1 MSYKSLVDV
10 FYADS
15 SADRFNNVDRLAR
28 ERLMAEST
36 FRTGIETPTGEL
48 FLAVPRELSLLNEKV
63 LRYER
68 RISRLRSDLPAVAD
82 AALVRKLVVDEVV
95 STNSLEGVHSTRR
108 QISEV
113 LSAVE
118 RNRSQGETRRFRE
131 FVNLYLGISD
141 PGRSFPKTPEDI
153 RAVYD
158 RVMRGEDLGDDAP
171 DGRLFRRGEVE
182 VIGTGGKVLHRGLYP
197 ESAIVKGLEQMLSI
211 VESRDIPETYSAIV
225 GHYVFEYVHPFY
237 DGNGRTGRY
246 LLALYLS
253 RPLSMLTSLSL
264 SRVLAEN
271 RASYYRSFKKAEHPK
286 NYAELTSFVMNVLE
300 SVHVAQAELDTA
312 LQTSRDL
319 LREAESR
326 LDSVRESEGLSEKEA
341 GVLYLL
347 VQIALFAAFPEA
359 TLAEVASYSRVGTQ
373 QARKYTKALVERG
386 LVDMK
391 RSRELHFALSEGARM
406 RLGLSA
412 DGQSALDEL

>member
-10 FYADS
+10 FYADG

-36 FRTGIETPTGEL
+36 FRTGVETPMGEL

-63 LRYER
+63 LKYER
-68 RISRLRSDLPAVAD
+68 RISKLKSDLPAVAY
-82 AALVRKLVVDEVV
+82 AALIRKLIVDEVV

-113 LSAVE
+113 LSSVE
-118 RNRSQGETRRFRE
+118 HSRGRTESRRFRE

-141 PGRSFPKTPEDI
+141 PDRSFPKTPEDI
-153 RAVYD
+153 RTVYD
-158 RVMRGEDLGDDAP
+158 LVMRGEDLGKDAP
-171 DGRLFRRGEVE
+171 DGRLFRSGEVE
-182 VIGTGGKVLHRGLYP
+182 VIGDGGKVLHRGLYP
-197 ESAIVKGLEQMLSI
+197 ESAIVRGLEQMLSI
-211 VESRDIPETYSAIV
+211 VESGDIPETYSAIV
-225 GHYVFEYVHPFY
+225 GHYVFEYIHPFY

-253 RPLSMLTSLSL
+253 RPLSVLTSLSL

-271 RASYYRSFKKAEHPK
+271 RASYYKSFKKAEHPK
-286 NYAELTSFVMNVLE
+286 NFAELTGFVINVLE
-300 SVHVAQAELDTA
+300 SVHAAQAELDVA
-312 LQTSRDL
+312 LQTSRGL
-319 LREAESR
+319 LQEAVSR
-326 LDSVRESEGLSEKEA
+326 LDSIQEADGLSEKEA

-347 VQIALFAAFPEA
+347 IQIALFAAFPEA
-359 TLAEVASYSRVGTQ
+359 TLSEIASYSRVSTQ
-373 QARKYTKALVERG
+373 QARKYTKTLVEHG
-386 LVDMK
+386 LVDET

-406 RLGLSA
+406 RLGLSMSEPKA
-412 DGQSALDEL
+412 VDGL

>member
-15 SADRFNNVDRLAR
+15 STDRFNNVDRLAR

-36 FRTGIETPTGEL
+36 FRTGVETPTGEL

-68 RISRLRSDLPAVAD
+68 RISRLRSNLPAVAD
-82 AALVRKLVVDEVV
+82 AALVRKLIVDEVV

-113 LSAVE
+113 LASVE
-118 RNRSQGETRRFRE
+118 HSRGRSETRRFRE
-131 FVNLYLGISD
+131 FANLYLGISNPD
-141 PGRSFPKTPEDI
+141 RSFPKTPEDI

-158 RVMRGEDLGDDAP
+158 LVMRGEDLGDNAP
-171 DGRLFRRGEVE
+171 DGRLFRKTGVDI
-182 VIGTGGKVLHRGLYP
+182 IGTGGRVLHKGLYP
-197 ESAIVKGLEQMLSI
+197 ESAIVEGLEQMLSI
-211 VESRDIPETYSAIV
+211 VESEDIPQTYSAIV

-286 NYAELTSFVMNVLE
+286 NYAELTSFVINVLE
-300 SVHVAQAELDTA
+300 SVHVAQAGLDVA
-312 LQTSRDL
+312 LQTSHDL

-326 LDSVRESEGLSEKEA
+326 LDSVRESEGLSEKEV

-347 VQIALFAAFPEA
+347 AQIALFAAFPEA

-391 RSRELHFALSEGARM
+391 RSRELRFALSEGTRM
-406 RLGLSA
+406 RLGLTT
-412 DGQSALDEL
+412 DGSTAPAEL